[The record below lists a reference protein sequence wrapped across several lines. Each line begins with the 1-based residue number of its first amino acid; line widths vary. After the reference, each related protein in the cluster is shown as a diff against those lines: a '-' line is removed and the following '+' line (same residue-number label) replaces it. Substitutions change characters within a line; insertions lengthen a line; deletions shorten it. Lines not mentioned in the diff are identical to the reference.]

1 MTFTAPAPAR
11 RLLALLLTLAL
22 ALGALLALPSIANAA
37 GPSITVTPGYAGG
50 TVTVNGTG
58 FAAASPGI
66 YVAVAPAGASGFY
79 AAGAAESSTVWVA
92 PGNADTAA
100 TAPMSADGSFSVK
113 VQLPAGEDLAVYTS
127 KAHGQGFAD
136 KSQDTITSIQVLP
149 SPSVAVS
156 PVSEAGGTLTVTGS
170 GFYPDSTGAYVALGD
185 AATTTIDR
193 TNRTAQWLR
202 LGNGLNSDGT
212 FTATF
217 EVGART
223 ETGDLY
229 VLTSRGHLLT
239 DIDLSTRTAVTYTAA
254 PEPSPSPTDTP
265 APTPTD
271 TPTEA
276 PTMPAPSPTDTPTDT
291 PTVTPSENPT
301 ETPTTPAPTPT
312 DTPTTTPSENPV
324 AGNIKDATLQ
334 WGFKSSFISY
344 LKYGAAGGWNLSDGV
359 TEANG
364 IFNWSKGSGSIND
377 GVGRIS
383 FPGSVRFTG
392 HEGALDLTFSDFAVN
407 IVSAQRGTLQ
417 AKVSNGTAAAALTR
431 AGGDVV
437 DLVDLDLSGAN
448 LTASNFALVGAK
460 ATLTAAGSAAFNGMY
475 PAGTIMD
482 PLTVAAAGVE
492 VPPVVQTPGTGTG
505 TGTGTQSPTGDAT
518 DPASGPAAVV
528 PAGATEKTPE
538 PRYKTI
544 CTSNVVQGATLN
556 WGVKSSFRSYLKSAL
571 ANGGWSLSGVGESA
585 NGFSFGSGTGTYAS
599 ASRTGTV
606 GYPGTISFSG
616 HDGTLNLTLSGI
628 RIQQTGPSSGVLI
641 ATVDS
646 SDLDGNKQSH
656 GSVQFA
662 TLDLSGVSV
671 TSQAVS
677 VSGAPATLT
686 AAGAAAFAGFYE
698 AGAALDPVSFT
709 FPLGA
714 ETDCSQVL
722 VDADGN
728 PIGSLASTGASGTSV
743 MLGSAALALLVG
755 VGLTVI
761 AARRNRGAHA

>member
-22 ALGALLALPSIANAA
+22 ALGTLLALPSIANAV
-37 GPSITVTPGYAGG
+37 GPSTTVTPGYAGG
-50 TVTVNGTG
+50 TVTVSGTG

-79 AAGAAESSTVWVA
+79 ASGAAQSSTVWVA
-92 PGNADTAA
+92 PGNEATAA
-100 TAPMSADGSFSVK
+100 TAPMGADGSFSVN
-113 VQLPAGEDLAVYTS
+113 VPLPAGGDLAVYTS

-136 KSQDTITSIQVLP
+136 KSQDTITSVQVLP
-149 SPSVAVS
+149 APSVTVA

-202 LGNGLNSDGT
+202 LGNGLNADGT

-217 EVGART
+217 EVGARSA
-223 ETGDLY
+223 TGDLY

-239 DIDLSTRTAVTYTAA
+239 DIDLSTRTPVAYTAA
-254 PEPSPSPTDTP
+254 PEPSPTPTDTPTTP

-271 TPTEA
+271 TPST
-276 PTMPAPSPTDTPTDT
+276 PAPTPTD
-291 PTVTPSENPT
+291 
-301 ETPTTPAPTPT
+301 TPTTPAPTPT
-312 DTPTTTPSENPV
+312 DTPTTPAPTPTDTPSTPA
-324 AGNIKDATLQ
+324 AGNIQGATLQ

-344 LKYGAAGGWNLSDGV
+344 LKYGAAGGWALSDGV
-359 TEANG
+359 REANG
-364 IFNWSKGSGSIND
+364 IFSWSNGSGSINAA
-377 GVGRIS
+377 GVGRVS

-392 HEGALDLTFSDFAVN
+392 HAGALDLTFSQFAVN
-407 IVSAQRGTLQ
+407 LTSANRGTLQ
-417 AKVSNGTAAAALTR
+417 ALVSNNAGGAAALTR
-431 AGGDVV
+431 AGGAI
-437 DLVDLDLSGAN
+437 DLVDLDLTGAN
-448 LTASNFALVGAK
+448 LTAGSFSLAGAK
-460 ATLTAAGSAAFNGMY
+460 ATLTAAGAAAFNGMY
-475 PAGTIMD
+475 AAGTVMD
-482 PLTVAAAGVE
+482 PVTAAGAGVV
-492 VPPVVQTPGTGTG
+492 VPPVVQVPGTTPTTPGA
-505 TGTGTQSPTGDAT
+505 SVPTET
-518 DPASGPAAVV
+518 GPAAVV
-528 PAGATEKTPE
+528 PAGTTEKTPE
-538 PRYKTI
+538 PRFTTV
-544 CTSNVVQGATLN
+544 CTSNVVQGATLA
-556 WGVKSSFRSYLKSAL
+556 WGVKSSFRSYLTSAI
-571 ANGGWSLSGVGESA
+571 ANGGWSLSGVSESA
-585 NGFSFGSGTGTYAS
+585 GTFGFGSGTGTYAS
-599 ASRTGTV
+599 GSRTGTV
-606 GYPGTISFSG
+606 GYPGTINFSG

-646 SDLDGNKQSH
+646 SDMDGNKQSH
-656 GSVQFA
+656 GAVQFA
-662 TLDLSGVSV
+662 TLDLSGASV

-677 VSGAPATLT
+677 VSGAPAILT
-686 AAGAAAFAGFYE
+686 AAGAAAFAGFYP

-743 MLGSAALALLVG
+743 MLGSAALALLLG
-755 VGLTVI
+755 VGLTIV

>member
-22 ALGALLALPSIANAA
+22 ALGTLLALPSIANAV
-37 GPSITVTPGYAGG
+37 GPSTTVTPGYAGG
-50 TVTVNGTG
+50 TVTVSGTG

-79 AAGAAESSTVWVA
+79 ASGAAQSSTVWVA
-92 PGNADTAA
+92 PGNEATAA
-100 TAPMSADGSFSVK
+100 TAPMGADGSFSVN
-113 VQLPAGEDLAVYTS
+113 VPLPAGGDLAVYTS

-136 KSQDTITSIQVLP
+136 KSQDTITSVQVLP
-149 SPSVAVS
+149 APSVTVA

-202 LGNGLNSDGT
+202 LGNGLNADGT

-217 EVGART
+217 EVGARSG
-223 ETGDLY
+223 TGDLY

-239 DIDLSTRTAVTYTAA
+239 DIDLSTRTPVAYTAA
-254 PEPSPSPTDTP
+254 PEPSP
-265 APTPTD
+265 TPTD
-271 TPTEA
+271 
-276 PTMPAPSPTDTPTDT
+276 
-291 PTVTPSENPT
+291 
-301 ETPTTPAPTPT
+301 TPTTPAPTPT
-312 DTPTTTPSENPV
+312 DTPSTPS
-324 AGNIKDATLQ
+324 AGNIQGATLQ

-344 LKYGAAGGWNLSDGV
+344 LKYGAAGGWALSDGV
-359 TEANG
+359 REANG
-364 IFNWSKGSGSIND
+364 IFSWSNGSGSINAA
-377 GVGRIS
+377 GVGRVS

-392 HEGALDLTFSDFAVN
+392 HAGALDLTFSQFAVN
-407 IVSAQRGTLQ
+407 LTSANRGTLQ
-417 AKVSNGTAAAALTR
+417 ALVSNNAGGAATLTR
-431 AGGDVV
+431 AGGAI
-437 DLVDLDLSGAN
+437 DLVDLDLTGAN
-448 LTASNFALVGAK
+448 LTAGSFSLAGAK
-460 ATLTAAGSAAFNGMY
+460 ATLTAAGAAAFNGMY
-475 PAGTIMD
+475 PAGTVMD
-482 PLTVAAAGVE
+482 PVTAAGAGVV
-492 VPPVVQTPGTGTG
+492 VPPVVQVPGTT
-505 TGTGTQSPTGDAT
+505 PTAPST
-518 DPASGPAAVV
+518 SVPTETGPAAVV
-528 PAGATEKTPE
+528 PAGTTEKTPE
-538 PRYKTI
+538 PRFTTV
-544 CTSNVVQGATLN
+544 CTSNVVQGATLA
-556 WGVKSSFRSYLKSAL
+556 WGVKSSFRSYLTSAI
-571 ANGGWSLSGVGESA
+571 ANGGWSLSGVSESA
-585 NGFSFGSGTGTYAS
+585 GTFGFGSGTGTYAS
-599 ASRTGTV
+599 GSRTGTV
-606 GYPGTISFSG
+606 GYPGTINFSG

-646 SDLDGNKQSH
+646 SDMDGNKQSH
-656 GSVQFA
+656 GAVQFA
-662 TLDLSGVSV
+662 TLDLSGASV

-686 AAGAAAFAGFYE
+686 AAGAAAFAGFYQ

-714 ETDCSQVL
+714 ETNCSQVL

-743 MLGSAALALLVG
+743 MLGSAALALLLG
-755 VGLTVI
+755 VGLTIV